1 MVRTWDFFVMGESS
15 QITTATSTY
24 SDGNG
29 QDFCGDMGKQAF
41 AQSILYTGMGRIHLV
56 WKVTDKLSVN
66 FHDVFFFI
74 FCQIIAKN
82 EEKHVMEI
90 YGWVVRNFPV
100 VRKWTRWI
108 RPKCVLLFRQA
119 ALFIFIGKVLRRIY
133 ALYNLYNIQ
142 TLLL

>member
-74 FCQIIAKN
+74 FCCNLAKN
-82 EEKHVMEI
+82 EE
-90 YGWVVRNFPV
+90 
-100 VRKWTRWI
+100 
-108 RPKCVLLFRQA
+108 
-119 ALFIFIGKVLRRIY
+119 
-133 ALYNLYNIQ
+133 
-142 TLLL
+142 